1 MANGIL
7 KGGHAVYF
15 MNLLC
20 QRGVLVKHS
29 FARYNLWKKKIKRK
43 RKDDDRWP
51 SRKEM
56 SQAGAAAVMG
66 KLQCSLQSMLPEDI
80 L

>member
-29 FARYNLWKKKIKRK
+29 FARYNLWKKKIIKEEEKR
-43 RKDDDRWP
+43 
-51 SRKEM
+51 
-56 SQAGAAAVMG
+56 
-66 KLQCSLQSMLPEDI
+66 
-80 L
+80 